1 MNITLDYREQM
12 QQAALA
18 FLQRHQAEHLAD
30 NQRLFERTCDYL
42 VNSLEVPVF
51 MADRLAHLAMTQLDK
66 RPARVIVARAASSA
80 EWTCLV
86 NPLTGESVLIPQR
99 LLPMRLQ
106 TLAAPPAAAAAN

>member
-1 MNITLDYREQM
+1 MNTTLDYREQM

-18 FLQRHQAEHLAD
+18 FLKRHEAEHLAD
-30 NQRLFERTCDYL
+30 NQRLFERACDYL

-51 MADRLAHLAMTQLDK
+51 MSARLVHLAMTELDR

-86 NPLTGESVLIPQR
+86 NPLTGESALIPQR
-99 LLPMRLQ
+99 LLPLRLQ